1 MSPAGGL
8 SCGQLISSCLAEGRD
23 TSPAPLTAE
32 YLCWL
37 QLISA
42 RLQYFLQG
50 VFVTLPTAGSQALNI
65 TVRLYDTAS
74 NLVNTSAGIQVQVGM
89 LGTAGRDYKILLV
102 GSAPATLQ
110 SACPSASS
118 SHDSRIV

>member
-1 MSPAGGL
+1 MLNGAKPPL
-8 SCGQLISSCLAEGRD
+8 HLCW
-23 TSPAPLTAE
+23 LTAE
-32 YLCWL
+32 YLCCL

-50 VFVTLPTAGSQALNI
+50 VFISLPTASSQALNI

-89 LGTAGRDYKILLV
+89 LGASGQQFMVFVR
-102 GSAPATLQ
+102 SAFATKQ
-110 SACPSASS
+110 SACSQPGLVLGVT
-118 SHDSRIV
+118 ITV